1 MVHTSTF
8 MGLVNMSLDDELHA
22 LLLLSSLPISWETLV
37 MSRRNSCQEEKLSL
51 EVVKAS
57 LLNVETR
64 GKEMGASSQAE
75 GNVAQDSRRGRSN
88 LRGSQNQ
95 DKFKG
100 RSKFRGKLTPF
111 YSGKPGHFQKNF
123 QNFKRDKGNGDS
135 TELRKTSKEQNTSA
149 IATSEEELFISKQAC
164 VNLGSD

>member
-1 MVHTSTF
+1 MVHTSTI
-8 MGLVNMSLDDELHA
+8 MGLVKMSLDDELHA

-37 MSRRNSCQEEKLSL
+37 MSLNDSCQEEKLSL

-64 GKEMGASSQAE
+64 GKEMGALSQAE
-75 GNVAQDSRRGRSN
+75 ANVAQDSRRGRSN

-100 RSKFRGKLTPF
+100 RSKSRGKLTPF
-111 YSGKPGHFQKNF
+111 YSGKPGHFQKNCPD
-123 QNFKRDKGNGDS
+123 FKMDKGNGDYRVEKNFKREKYLS
-135 TELRKTSKEQNTSA
+135 Y
-149 IATSEEELFISKQAC
+149 C
-164 VNLGSD
+164 D